1 MSIDRPHGLELVNL
15 DHLAAWMDSQALGS
29 GPLDDVVQLTGGS
42 QNVLLRFNR
51 AGREYV
57 LRRPPLNPR
66 HDGSD
71 TMRREARV
79 LGALKGSNVPHAG
92 LIAAC
97 DDASVLGAAFYLME
111 PLDGFN
117 AAVGMPA
124 LHAGSP
130 DARRAMGLSVIEAL
144 SRIAMVDYT
153 TVGLGDFGRP
163 EGFLERQARRW
174 MKQLESYS
182 EFEGWPGADGLPDVS
197 EIGAWLDLNRPKTFK
212 PGLMHGDFHLK
223 NVLFRQDA
231 PEVEAVIDWELSTI
245 GDPLV
250 DLGWLLATW
259 PGPGGDMSQTTI
271 VVRPWD
277 GFPEAEELVDVYG
290 RLTGADLSGLNW
302 YRVFAC
308 YKLALILEG
317 SYARACAGKAP
328 MQIGER
334 LHGNAVMLLGR
345 AKGWIASVRVL

>member
-1 MSIDRPHGLELVNL
+1 MTIDRPHGLDLVNTDDL
-15 DHLAAWMDSQALGS
+15 TTWMDGQDLGS
-29 GPLDDVVQLTGGS
+29 GPLVDIVQLTGGS
-42 QNVLLRFNR
+42 QNVLLRFSR

-79 LGALKGSNVPHAG
+79 LKALKGSDVPHAG

-117 AAVGMPA
+117 AAVGMPP
-124 LHAGSP
+124 LHAGSAE
-130 DARRAMGLSVIEAL
+130 ARHAMGLSVIEAL
-144 SRIAMVDYT
+144 SRVALIDYEA
-153 TVGLGDFGRP
+153 VGLGDFGKP

-174 MKQLESYS
+174 MNQLDSYG
-182 EFEGWPGADGLPDVS
+182 EFAGWPGLGALPDVHG
-197 EIGAWLDLNRPKTFK
+197 IGDWLDRNRPTTFR

-231 PEVEAVIDWELSTI
+231 PALEAIIDWELSTI

-271 VVRPWD
+271 VVQPWE
-277 GFPEAEELVDVYG
+277 GFPEAEELVETYG
-290 RLTGADLSGLNW
+290 RLTGADLSHLNW

-328 MQIGER
+328 MAIGER
-334 LHGNAVMLLGR
+334 LHGNAVRLLGR
-345 AKGWIASVRVL
+345 AGRWIEGRQT

>member
-1 MSIDRPHGLELVNL
+1 MTIDQPHGLELVNL
-15 DHLAAWMDSQALGS
+15 RDLAAWMDGQGLGS
-29 GPLDDVVQLTGGS
+29 GPIVDVVQLTGGS
-42 QNVLLRFNR
+42 QNVLLRFKRN
-51 AGREYV
+51 GRGYV
-57 LRRPPLNPR
+57 LRRPPANPR
-66 HDGSD
+66 HDGND

-79 LGALKGSNVPHAG
+79 LKALRGSDVPHAG

-111 PLDGFN
+111 PLEGFN

-130 DARRAMGLSVIEAL
+130 QARRAMGLSVIDGL
-144 SRIAMVDYT
+144 SRIALVDYEA
-153 TVGLGDFGRP
+153 VGLGDFGKP
-163 EGFLERQARRW
+163 DGFLERQARRW
-174 MKQLESYS
+174 MKQLDSYD
-182 EFEGWPGADGLPDVS
+182 EFEGWPGAGGLPDVQA
-197 EIGAWLDLNRPKTFK
+197 IGAWLEQHRPQTFR

-223 NVLFRQDA
+223 NILFAQDA
-231 PEVEAVIDWELSTI
+231 PTVEAVIDWELSTI

-271 VVRPWD
+271 VVQPWD
-277 GFPEAEELVDVYG
+277 GFPESEELVEVYG
-290 RLTGADLSGLNW
+290 RLTGADLSSLNW

-328 MQIGER
+328 MEIGQR
-334 LHGNAVMLLGR
+334 LHGNAVRLLGR
-345 AKGWIASVRVL
+345 AGRWIEGRQT

>member
-1 MSIDRPHGLELVNL
+1 MTIDRPHGLELVDL
-15 DHLAAWMDSQALGS
+15 GALTDWMDAQGLGT
-29 GPLDDVVQLTGGS
+29 GPIVDVVQLTGGS
-42 QNVLLRFNR
+42 QNVLLRFRR

-79 LGALKGSNVPHAG
+79 LKALAGSNVPHAG

-97 DDASVLGAAFYLME
+97 DDGSVLGAAFYLME

-130 DARRAMGLSVIEAL
+130 QARHAMGLSVIEGL
-144 SRIAMVDYT
+144 SRIALIDYQA
-153 TVGLGDFGRP
+153 VGLGDFGRP
-163 EGFLERQARRW
+163 EGFLDRQARRW
-174 MKQLESYS
+174 MKQLDSYS
-182 EFEGWPGADGLPDVS
+182 EFANWPGPGGLPDVHA
-197 EIGAWLDLNRPKTFK
+197 IGDWLDLNRPTTFR

-223 NVLFRQDA
+223 NVLFHQDA
-231 PEVEAVIDWELSTI
+231 PALEAIIDWELSTI

-271 VVRPWD
+271 VVQPWD
-277 GFPEAEELVDVYG
+277 GFPEAEELVEVYG
-290 RLTGADLSGLNW
+290 RLTGADLSNLNW

-328 MQIGER
+328 MEIGER
-334 LHGNAVMLLGR
+334 LHGNAVRLLGR
-345 AKGWIASVRVL
+345 AGRWIEGKRT

>member
-1 MSIDRPHGLELVNL
+1 MTIDRPHGLELVDL
-15 DHLAAWMDSQALGS
+15 GDLARWMDDQGLGS
-29 GPLDDVVQLTGGS
+29 GPIVDIVQLTGGS
-42 QNVLLRFNR
+42 QNVLLRFKR
-51 AGREYV
+51 SGREYV

-79 LGALKGSNVPHAG
+79 LKALAGSDVPHAG

-117 AAVGMPA
+117 AAVGMPP

-130 DARRAMGLSVIEAL
+130 EARRAMGLSVIEGL
-144 SRIAMVDYT
+144 SRIALIDYQA
-153 TVGLGDFGRP
+153 VGLGDFGKP
-163 EGFLERQARRW
+163 EGFLDRQARRW
-174 MKQLESYS
+174 MKQLDSYR
-182 EFEGWPGADGLPDVS
+182 EFAGWPGPDGLPDVHA
-197 EIGAWLDLNRPKTFK
+197 IGDWLDLHRPQTFR

-231 PEVEAVIDWELSTI
+231 PELEAIIDWELSTI

-271 VVRPWD
+271 VVQPWD
-277 GFPEAEELVDVYG
+277 GFPEAEELVEVYG
-290 RLTGADLSGLNW
+290 RLTGADLSNLNW

-328 MQIGER
+328 MEIGER
-334 LHGNAVMLLGR
+334 LHGNAVRLLGR
-345 AKGWIASVRVL
+345 AGRWIEGKRT

>member
-1 MSIDRPHGLELVNL
+1 MTIDQPHGLELVNL
-15 DHLAAWMDSQALGS
+15 HDLAAWMDGEGLGS
-29 GPLDDVVQLTGGS
+29 GPIVDVVQLTGGS
-42 QNVLLRFNR
+42 QNVLLRFKR
-51 AGREYV
+51 SGRGYV
-57 LRRPPLNPR
+57 LRRPPANPR

-79 LGALKGSNVPHAG
+79 LKALKGSDVPHAG

-117 AAVGMPA
+117 AAVSMPP

-130 DARRAMGLSVIEAL
+130 QARRAMGLSVIDGL
-144 SRIAMVDYT
+144 SRIALVDHEA
-153 TVGLGDFGRP
+153 VGLGDFGKP
-163 EGFLERQARRW
+163 EGFLERQVRRW
-174 MKQLESYS
+174 MKQLESYG
-182 EFEGWPGADGLPDVS
+182 EFEGWPGADGLPDVQA
-197 EIGAWLDLNRPKTFK
+197 IGAWLEQHRPRAFR

-231 PEVEAVIDWELSTI
+231 PTVEAVIDWELSTI

-271 VVRPWD
+271 VVQPWD
-277 GFPEAEELVDVYG
+277 GFPESEELVEAYG
-290 RLTGADLSGLNW
+290 RLTGADLSNLNW

-328 MQIGER
+328 MEIGER
-334 LHGNAVMLLGR
+334 LHGNAVRLLGR
-345 AKGWIASVRVL
+345 AGRWIEGKRT

>member
-1 MSIDRPHGLELVNL
+1 MSIDRPHGLELVDL
-15 DHLAAWMDSQALGS
+15 GDLATWMDGQGLGS
-29 GPLDDVVQLTGGS
+29 GAIVDVIQLTGGS
-42 QNVLLRFNR
+42 QNVLLRFKR

-79 LGALKGSNVPHAG
+79 LKALKGSDVPHAG

-117 AAVGMPA
+117 AAVGLPP

-130 DARRAMGLSVIEAL
+130 EARHAMGLSVIEGL
-144 SRIAMVDYT
+144 SRIALIDYEA
-153 TVGLGDFGRP
+153 VGLGDFGKP

-174 MKQLESYS
+174 MKQLESYG
-182 EFEGWPGADGLPDVS
+182 EFAGWPGADGLPDVHA
-197 EIGAWLDLNRPKTFK
+197 IGDWLDLHRPTSFR

-223 NVLFRQDA
+223 NVLFHQDA
-231 PEVEAVIDWELSTI
+231 PTLEAIIDWELSTI

-271 VVRPWD
+271 VVQPWE
-277 GFPEAEELVDVYG
+277 GFPEAEELVEVYG
-290 RLTGADLSGLNW
+290 RLTGADLSNLNW

-328 MQIGER
+328 MEIGQR
-334 LHGNAVMLLGR
+334 LHGNAVRLLGR
-345 AKGWIASVRVL
+345 AGRWIEGLRT

>member
-1 MSIDRPHGLELVNL
+1 LTLDQPHGLELVDL
-15 DHLAAWMDSQALGS
+15 GRLAIWMDDQGLGS
-29 GPLDDVVQLTGGS
+29 GPIFDVVQLTGGS
-42 QNVLLRFNR
+42 QNVLLRFRR

-79 LGALKGSNVPHAG
+79 LKALAGSNVPHAG

-97 DDASVLGAAFYLME
+97 EDGSVLGEAFYLME

-117 AAVGMPA
+117 AAVEMPP

-130 DARRAMGLSVIEAL
+130 EIRHAMGLSVIDGL
-144 SRIAMVDYT
+144 SRIALIDYQA
-153 TVGLGDFGRP
+153 VGLGDFGKP

-174 MKQLESYS
+174 MKQLEGYD
-182 EFEGWPGADGLPDVS
+182 EFPGWPGPDGLPNVHS
-197 EIGAWLDLNRPKTFK
+197 IGDWLDLHRPQTFR

-223 NVLFRQDA
+223 NVLFHREA
-231 PEVEAVIDWELSTI
+231 PALEAVIDWELSTI
-245 GDPLV
+245 GDPLI

-271 VVRPWD
+271 IIQPWD
-277 GFPEAEELVDVYG
+277 GFPEAEELVEVYR
-290 RLTGADLSGLNW
+290 RLTGADLSNLNW

-328 MQIGER
+328 MEIGER
-334 LHGNAVMLLGR
+334 LHGNAVRLLGR
-345 AKGWIASVRVL
+345 AGRWIEGQRT

>member
-42 QNVLLRFNR
+42 QNVLLRFSR
-51 AGREYV
+51 ARREYV

-144 SRIAMVDYT
+144 SRIAMVDYK
-153 TVGLGDFGRP
+153 TVGLGDLGKP
-163 EGFLERQARRW
+163 DGFLERQARRW

-197 EIGAWLDLNRPKTFK
+197 EIGAWLDLNRPKDLQTRPHARRLPSQECPVPTGCSRGGGGNRLGTVDDRGSTRGF
-212 PGLMHGDFHLK
+212 GLVAGD
-223 NVLFRQDA
+223 
-231 PEVEAVIDWELSTI
+231 
-245 GDPLV
+245 
-250 DLGWLLATW
+250 LAW
-259 PGPGGDMSQTTI
+259 ARRRYESDHNR
-271 VVRPWD
+271 RP
-277 GFPEAEELVDVYG
+277 A
-290 RLTGADLSGLNW
+290 
-302 YRVFAC
+302 
-308 YKLALILEG
+308 
-317 SYARACAGKAP
+317 
-328 MQIGER
+328 
-334 LHGNAVMLLGR
+334 LGR
-345 AKGWIASVRVL
+345 FPRG

>member
-1 MSIDRPHGLELVNL
+1 MTIDRPHGLELVDL
-15 DHLAAWMDSQALGS
+15 EALARWMADQGLGA
-29 GPLDDVVQLTGGS
+29 GPITEVVQLTGGS
-42 QNVLLRFNR
+42 QNVLLRFR
-51 AGREYV
+51 RDGREYV

-66 HDGSD
+66 RDGSD

-79 LGALKGSNVPHAG
+79 LRALKGSDVPHAG
-92 LIAAC
+92 LIADC
-97 DDASVLGAAFYLME
+97 PDASVLGAAFYLME

-124 LHAGSP
+124 LHAQSP
-130 DARRAMGLSVIEAL
+130 TARRAMGLSVIEGL
-144 SRIAMVDYT
+144 SRIALIDYEA
-153 TVGLGDFGRP
+153 VGLGDFGKP
-163 EGFLERQARRW
+163 EGFLERQSRRW
-174 MKQLESYS
+174 MKQLESYD
-182 EFEGWPGADGLPDVS
+182 EFADWPGPDGLPEVHA
-197 EIGAWLDLNRPKTFK
+197 IGAWLDQRRPETFR

-231 PEVEAVIDWELSTI
+231 PVLEAVIDWELSTI

-271 VVRPWD
+271 VVEPWE
-277 GFPEAEELVDVYG
+277 GFPEAEELVEVYG
-290 RLTGADLSGLNW
+290 RLTGADLSNLQW
-302 YRVFAC
+302 YKVFAC

-328 MQIGER
+328 MEIGER
-334 LHGNAVMLLGR
+334 LHANAVRLLGR
-345 AKGWIASVRVL
+345 AGRWLNEARS

>member
-1 MSIDRPHGLELVNL
+1 MSIDRPHGLELVDL
-15 DHLAAWMDSQALGS
+15 GDLAGWMDGQGLGS
-29 GPLDDVVQLTGGS
+29 GPIVDVIQLTGGS
-42 QNVLLRFNR
+42 QNVLLRFKR
-51 AGREYV
+51 SGREYV

-79 LGALKGSNVPHAG
+79 LKALAGSNVPHAG

-117 AAVGMPA
+117 AAVGMPP

-130 DARRAMGLSVIEAL
+130 EARHAMGLSVIEAL
-144 SRIAMVDYT
+144 SRIAMVDYQA
-153 TVGLGDFGRP
+153 VGLSDFGKP
-163 EGFLERQARRW
+163 EGFLDRQARRW
-174 MKQLESYS
+174 MKQLDSYG
-182 EFEGWPGADGLPDVS
+182 EFAGWPGPDGLPDVGD
-197 EIGAWLDLNRPKTFK
+197 IGDWLDRHRPQTFR

-223 NVLFRQDA
+223 NVLFRKDA
-231 PEVEAVIDWELSTI
+231 AEVEAVIDWELSTI

-271 VVRPWD
+271 VVQPWE
-277 GFPEAEELVDVYG
+277 GFPEAEELVEVYG
-290 RLTGADLSGLNW
+290 RLTGADLSNLNW

-328 MQIGER
+328 MEIGER
-334 LHGNAVMLLGR
+334 LHGNAVRLLGR
-345 AKGWIASVRVL
+345 AGRWIDGKRT

>member
-1 MSIDRPHGLELVNL
+1 MSIDRPHGLELVDL
-15 DHLAAWMDSQALGS
+15 GILATWMDGQGLGS
-29 GPLDDVVQLTGGS
+29 GDIVDVVQLTGGS
-42 QNVLLRFNR
+42 QNVLLRFKR

-79 LGALKGSNVPHAG
+79 LKALKGSDVPHAG

-117 AAVGMPA
+117 AAVGMPP

-130 DARRAMGLSVIEAL
+130 EARHAMGLSVIESL
-144 SRIAMVDYT
+144 SRIALIDYEA
-153 TVGLGDFGRP
+153 VGLGDFGKP
-163 EGFLERQARRW
+163 DGFLERQARRW
-174 MKQLESYS
+174 MKQLESYG
-182 EFEGWPGADGLPDVS
+182 EFAGWPGADGLPDVHA
-197 EIGAWLDLNRPKTFK
+197 IGDWLDLNRPTRFRA
-212 PGLMHGDFHLK
+212 GLMHGDFHLK

-231 PEVEAVIDWELSTI
+231 PTLEAVIDWELSTI

-271 VVRPWD
+271 VVQPWE
-277 GFPEAEELVDVYG
+277 GFPEAEELVEVYG
-290 RLTGADLSGLNW
+290 RLTGADLSNLNW

-328 MQIGER
+328 MEIGER
-334 LHGNAVMLLGR
+334 LHGNAVRLLGR
-345 AKGWIASVRVL
+345 AGRWIEGLKT

>member
-1 MSIDRPHGLELVNL
+1 MTIDRPHGLELVNL
-15 DHLAAWMDSQALGS
+15 DDLATWMDGQGLGS
-29 GPLDDVVQLTGGS
+29 GQIVNVVHLTGGS
-42 QNVLLRFNR
+42 QNVLLRFKR
-51 AGREYV
+51 SGREYV

-79 LGALKGSNVPHAG
+79 LKALAGSDVPHAG

-97 DDASVLGAAFYLME
+97 DDAAVLGAAFYLME

-117 AAVGMPA
+117 AAVEMPS

-130 DARRAMGLSVIEAL
+130 QARHAMGISVIKGL
-144 SRIAMVDYT
+144 SRIALIDHQA
-153 TVGLGDFGRP
+153 VGLGDFGKP
-163 EGFLERQARRW
+163 EGFLERQSQRW
-174 MKQLESYS
+174 MKQLQSYG
-182 EFEGWPGADGLPDVS
+182 EFAGWPGAGGLPDVAV
-197 EIGAWLDLNRPKTFK
+197 IGAWLEQHRPKSFR

-231 PEVEAVIDWELSTI
+231 PVLEAIIDWELSTI

-271 VVRPWD
+271 VVQPWE
-277 GFPEAEELVDVYG
+277 GFPEAEELVQVYG
-290 RLTGADLSGLNW
+290 DLTGADLSNLNW

-317 SYARACAGKAP
+317 SYARACAGKAS
-328 MQIGER
+328 MEIGER
-334 LHGNAVMLLGR
+334 LHGNAVRLLGR
-345 AKGWIASVRVL
+345 AGRWIEGKGA

>member
-1 MSIDRPHGLELVNL
+1 MSIDRPHGLELVDL
-15 DHLAAWMDSQALGS
+15 GDLAAWMDDQGLGH
-29 GPLDDVVQLTGGS
+29 GPIIDVVQLTGGS
-42 QNVLLRFNR
+42 QNVLLRFKR
-51 AGREYV
+51 GEREYV

-79 LGALKGSNVPHAG
+79 LKALKGSNVPHAG

-117 AAVGMPA
+117 AAVGMPN

-130 DARRAMGLSVIEAL
+130 GARHAMGLSLIDGLSSIAL
-144 SRIAMVDYT
+144 IDYAAI
-153 TVGLGDFGRP
+153 GLGDFGKP
-163 EGFLERQARRW
+163 EGFLQRQGQRW
-174 MKQLESYS
+174 MKQLEGYA
-182 EFEGWPGADGLPDVS
+182 EFAGWPGPDGLPDVHA
-197 EIGAWLDLNRPKTFK
+197 IGDWLNSHLPKTFR

-231 PEVEAVIDWELSTI
+231 PTLEAIIDWELSTI
-245 GDPLV
+245 GDPLI

-271 VVRPWD
+271 VVHPWE
-277 GFPEAEELVDVYG
+277 GFPESGELVELYG
-290 RLTGADLSGLNW
+290 RLTGADLSNLNW

-317 SYARACAGKAP
+317 SWARACAGKAP
-328 MQIGER
+328 LEVGER
-334 LHGNAVMLLGR
+334 LHGNAVRLVGR
-345 AKGWIASVRVL
+345 AGRWIEGLAT

>member
-1 MSIDRPHGLELVNL
+1 MSIDRPHGLELVDL
-15 DHLAAWMDSQALGS
+15 AHLAAWMDAQGLGS
-29 GPLDDVVQLTGGS
+29 GAIADVIQLTGGS
-42 QNVLLRFNR
+42 QNVLLRFKR
-51 AGREYV
+51 SGREYV

-79 LGALKGSNVPHAG
+79 LKALAGSDVPHAG

-117 AAVGMPA
+117 AAVGMPP

-130 DARRAMGLSVIEAL
+130 DARHAMGLSVIDGL
-144 SRIAMVDYT
+144 SRIALIDYQAA
-153 TVGLGDFGRP
+153 GLSDFGKP
-163 EGFLERQARRW
+163 EGFLDRQARRW
-174 MKQLESYS
+174 MKQLESYG
-182 EFEGWPGADGLPDVS
+182 EFTGWPGADGLPDVHA
-197 EIGAWLDLNRPKTFK
+197 IGGWLDRHRPKTFR

-231 PEVEAVIDWELSTI
+231 PELEAIIDWELSTI

-271 VVRPWD
+271 VVQPWE
-277 GFPEAEELVDVYG
+277 GFPEAEELVEVYG
-290 RLTGADLSGLNW
+290 RLTGADLSNLNW

-328 MQIGER
+328 MEIGER
-334 LHGNAVMLLGR
+334 LHGNAVRLLGR
-345 AKGWIASVRVL
+345 AGRWIEGKRT